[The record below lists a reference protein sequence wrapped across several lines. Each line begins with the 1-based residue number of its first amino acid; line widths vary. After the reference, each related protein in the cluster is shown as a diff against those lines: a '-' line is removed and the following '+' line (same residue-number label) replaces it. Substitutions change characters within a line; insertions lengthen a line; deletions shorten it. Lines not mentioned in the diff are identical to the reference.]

1 MIVPTQKSAKFLKQ
15 GGLAS
20 EGIPSKKGMLL
31 NAVALLGPRGTSVCN

>member
-1 MIVPTQKSAKFLKQ
+1 MIVPVQKSAKFLKH

-31 NAVALLGPRGTSVCN
+31 NAFAVLGPRGTSVRN